1 MDINEFQFR
10 FTPSSASPTRVL
22 GPLETEIMDIIWRRG
37 PSTVSNVHKELLSR
51 KEIAYTTVMTTLSRL
66 ARKKLLNQDKS
77 SASYLYSARLDKA
90 GFDRYIVSGV
100 IEALLADYHEIFV
113 DSLIAR
119 LPSLTDAERAKM
131 RSFLS

>member
-51 KEIAYTTVMTTLSRL
+51 KEIAYTTVMTTLTRL

-77 SASYLYSARLDKA
+77 SASYL
-90 GFDRYIVSGV
+90 
-100 IEALLADYHEIFV
+100 
-113 DSLIAR
+113 
-119 LPSLTDAERAKM
+119 
-131 RSFLS
+131 